1 MSDLK
6 TDKQIRKGR
15 PYQVELAPL
24 GRRGRFL
31 PGVSVMEMARQ
42 LGVDLISLCGG
53 VGKCG
58 QCKVQIVRGQVSAP
72 TSAEQEIL
80 DDKELGYGY
89 RLACQTYAK
98 GDLIVHIPPES
109 LSTPQRIQVEGI
121 EPDVMPEP
129 LVREYEIRM
138 SAPSLSDLQADD
150 DQLTEELKQQH
161 NVDCSSMDTLV
172 LRKLSTELRSQNWRV
187 QATMRDSE
195 LIDIG
200 PWPSRQLGL
209 AVDLGTTKVAVYLLD
224 LESGKTVA
232 SKGIMNP
239 QIAYGEDVITRINLA
254 RRGSDKAKRM
264 QNLIVEAINSVA
276 AELSA
281 QVDAGP
287 EQIVD
292 AVVVGN
298 TAMHHLLLRL
308 PVDQLACAPHVLSV
322 RQALDI
328 KARELRLSISPGAYI
343 HFLPNIAGFVG
354 ADHVAVVLST
364 GVFKAKGLVLAVDV
378 GTNTEICLANKGK
391 MTSVSCASGP
401 AFEGAH
407 IKFGMRAAAGAIE
420 RLRFV
425 DQEIEYH
432 TIEDRKPIGI
442 CGSGILDTMA
452 QLYIAGVLD
461 RDGRM
466 TENHPNVRSYE
477 KGREFIVIN
486 EDESEGSAAITI
498 TQQDVRQL
506 QLAKAAI
513 RAGIQILL
521 NEENHSED
529 DIDQVIVAG
538 AFGSYMDISSA
549 IAIGMFPQ
557 LPLDRFNQVGN
568 AAGAGAR
575 SALISQTKR
584 TEALDIALQIRYIEL
599 AGVPNFGEIFLQA
612 LALG

>member
-15 PYQVELAPL
+15 PYQVELEPL

-31 PGVSVMEMARQ
+31 PGVSVTEMALQ

-53 VGKCG
+53 AGKCA

-80 DDKELGYGY
+80 DDKELGHGY
-89 RLACQTYAK
+89 RLACQTCAK

-129 LVREYEIRM
+129 LVQGYEIRM

-150 DQLTEELKQQH
+150 DQLAEELKQQH

-187 QATMRDSE
+187 QATMRNSE
-195 LIDIG
+195 LIDVG
-200 PWPSRQLGL
+200 PWPSRHLGL
-209 AVDLGTTKVAVYLLD
+209 AVDLGTTKVAGYLLD

-264 QNLIVEAINSVA
+264 QNLVVEAINSIA

-281 QVDAGP
+281 QVDVGP

-298 TAMHHLLLRL
+298 TAMHHLLLHL
-308 PVDQLACAPHVLSV
+308 PVDQLACAPHVPSV

-328 KARELRLSISPGAYI
+328 KARELGLSISPGAYI

-378 GTNTEICLANKGK
+378 GTNTEICLANKGN

-420 RLRFV
+420 RLRLV

-466 TENHPNVRSYE
+466 IENHPNVRSYE
-477 KGREFIVIN
+477 KGREFILIN

-521 NEENHSED
+521 NEENNSED
-529 DIDQVIVAG
+529 DIDQIIVAG
-538 AFGSYMDISSA
+538 AFGSYLDISSA

-568 AAGAGAR
+568 AAGTGAR
-575 SALISQTKR
+575 SALISRTKR

-612 LALG
+612 LSLG

>member
-1 MSDLK
+1 MSGLK
-6 TDKQIRKGR
+6 TDKQIIKGR
-15 PYQVELAPL
+15 RYHVELEPL
-24 GRRGRFL
+24 GRRGLFL

-53 VGKCG
+53 AGKCG
-58 QCKVQIVRGQVSAP
+58 HCKVQIVKGHVSAP
-72 TSAEQEIL
+72 TSAEQEKL
-80 DDKELGYGY
+80 DDKELDHGY
-89 RLACQTYAK
+89 RLACQTYTK
-98 GDLIVHIPPES
+98 GDLVVHIPPES
-109 LSTPQRIQVEGI
+109 LSSPQRVQVEGI
-121 EPDVMPEP
+121 EKEVIPEP

-138 SAPSLSDLQADD
+138 SAPSLSHLQADD
-150 DQLTEELKQQH
+150 DQLAEELKQQH
-161 NVDCSSMDTLV
+161 NVNCLSMDNLV
-172 LRKLSTELRSQNWRV
+172 QRTLSTELRSQNWRV

-195 LIDIG
+195 LIAIG
-200 PWPSRQLGL
+200 PWPTRHLGL
-209 AVDLGTTKVAVYLLD
+209 AVDLGTTKVAVYLVD
-224 LESGKTVA
+224 LETGKTVA

-254 RRGSDKAKRM
+254 RRGSDKAKKM
-264 QNLIVEAINSVA
+264 QNMIIEAINRIA

-298 TAMHHLLLRL
+298 TAMHHLMLRL
-308 PVDQLACAPHVLSV
+308 PVDQLACAPHVPSV

-328 KARELRLSISPGAYI
+328 KARELGLSMSPGAYI

-354 ADHVAVVLST
+354 ADHVAVVLGT

-378 GTNTEICLANKGK
+378 GTNTEICLANTGK

-420 RLRFV
+420 RLRLV

-432 TIEDRKPIGI
+432 TIEDRKPAGI

-452 QLYIAGVLD
+452 QLYLAGVLD
-461 RDGRM
+461 KDGRM
-466 TENHPNVRSYE
+466 NENHANVRSHE
-477 KGREFIVIN
+477 KGREFILIN

-529 DIDQVIVAG
+529 HIDQIIVAG

-549 IAIGMFPQ
+549 IAIGMFPR

-568 AAGAGAR
+568 AAGTGAR

-599 AGVPNFGEIFLQA
+599 AGVPNFGEIFLKA
-612 LALG
+612 LSLG

>member
-1 MSDLK
+1 MSDRK
-6 TDKQIRKGR
+6 IDKQMRKER
-15 PYQVELAPL
+15 PYQVELEPL

-31 PGVSVMEMARQ
+31 SGVSVTEIARQ

-53 VGKCG
+53 AGKCG
-58 QCKVQIVRGQVSAP
+58 HCKVQIVSGQVSAP
-72 TSAEQEIL
+72 TLAEQETL
-80 DDKELGYGY
+80 DDKELGNGY

-98 GDLIVHIPPES
+98 GDLVVHIPPES
-109 LSTPQRIQVEGI
+109 LSTPQRVQVEGI

-129 LVREYEIRM
+129 LVQGYEIRM
-138 SAPSLSDLQADD
+138 SAPSLADLQADD
-150 DQLTEELKQQH
+150 DQLVEELKQQH
-161 NVDCSSMDTLV
+161 HVDCSSMDTEV
-172 LRKLSTELRSQNWRV
+172 LGRLSTELRSQNWRV
-187 QATMRDSE
+187 HATMRNSE
-195 LIDIG
+195 LIAIG
-200 PWPSRQLGL
+200 PWPSRHLGL
-209 AVDLGTTKVAVYLLD
+209 AVDLGTTKVAGYLLD

-239 QIAYGEDVITRINLA
+239 QIAYGEDVITRINMA
-254 RRGSDKAKRM
+254 RRGSDEAKRM
-264 QNLIVEAINSVA
+264 QNLVVEGINSIA

-287 EQIVD
+287 EQIVE

-308 PVDQLACAPHVLSV
+308 PVDQLACAPHVPSV

-328 KARELRLSISPGAYI
+328 KAREVGLSVSPGAYI
-343 HFLPNIAGFVG
+343 HLLPNIAGFVG
-354 ADHVAVVLST
+354 ADHVAMVLST
-364 GVFKAKGLVLAVDV
+364 GVFKAKGVVLAVDI
-378 GTNTEICLANKGK
+378 GTNTEICLADHGK
-391 MTSVSCASGP
+391 MSSVSCASGP

-420 RLRFV
+420 HLRLV

-432 TIEDRKPIGI
+432 TIEGQKPIGI

-461 RDGRM
+461 KDGRM
-466 TENHPNVRSYE
+466 TQNHPNVRSYE
-477 KGREFIVIN
+477 KGSEFMLVN
-486 EDESEGSAAITI
+486 EEECEGSAAITI

-506 QLAKAAI
+506 QLAKGAI
-513 RAGIQILL
+513 RAGIQTLL
-521 NEENHSED
+521 KAGDHLEG
-529 DIDQVIVAG
+529 DIDQIIVAG
-538 AFGSYMDISSA
+538 AFGSYLDISSA
-549 IAIGMFPQ
+549 IAIGMFPK
-557 LPLDRFNQVGN
+557 LPPDRFNQVGN

-584 TEALDIALQIRYIEL
+584 TEALDIARQIRYIEL

-612 LALG
+612 LSLG

>member
-6 TDKQIRKGR
+6 TDKQIRKGH
-15 PYQVELAPL
+15 PYHVELEPL

-42 LGVDLISLCGG
+42 LGIDLISLCGG
-53 VGKCG
+53 AGKCG
-58 QCKVQIVRGQVSAP
+58 HCKVQIVKGQVSAP
-72 TSAEQEIL
+72 TSAEQEKL
-80 DDKELGYGY
+80 EYKELDHGY

-98 GDLIVHIPPES
+98 GDLVVHIPLES
-109 LSTPQRIQVEGI
+109 LSTPQRVQVEGI
-121 EPDVMPEP
+121 EEDVIPEP

-150 DQLTEELKQQH
+150 DHLAEELKQQH
-161 NVDCSSMDTLV
+161 NVTCLNMDTLV

-195 LIDIG
+195 LIAIG
-200 PWPSRQLGL
+200 PWPTRHLGL

-224 LESGKTVA
+224 LETGKTVA

-239 QIAYGEDVITRINLA
+239 QIAYGEDVITRINLV
-254 RRGSDKAKRM
+254 RRGSDEANRM
-264 QNLIVEAINSVA
+264 QNLIVEAINSIA

-292 AVVVGN
+292 AVIVGN
-298 TAMHHLLLRL
+298 TAMHHLMLCL
-308 PVDQLACAPHVLSV
+308 PVDQLAYAPHVPSV

-328 KARELRLSISPGAYI
+328 KARELGLSISPGAYI
-343 HFLPNIAGFVG
+343 HFLPNISGFVG
-354 ADHVAVVLST
+354 ADHVAMVLST
-364 GVFKAKGLVLAVDV
+364 GISKAKGVVLAVDI
-378 GTNTEICLANKGK
+378 GTNTEICLADHGK
-391 MTSVSCASGP
+391 MASVSCASGP

-420 RLRFV
+420 RLRLI

-432 TIEDRKPIGI
+432 TIEGRKPIGI

-461 RDGRM
+461 KDGRM

-477 KGREFIVIN
+477 KGREFILVN
-486 EDESEGSAAITI
+486 EKECEGSAAITI

-506 QLAKAAI
+506 QLAKGAI

-521 NEENHSED
+521 NEENNSED
-529 DIDQVIVAG
+529 DIDQIIVAG
-538 AFGSYMDISSA
+538 AFGSYLDISSA

-568 AAGAGAR
+568 AAGTGAR

-584 TEALDIALQIRYIEL
+584 TEALDIAPQIGYIEL
-599 AGVPNFGEIFLQA
+599 AGVPNFGEIFLKA
-612 LALG
+612 LSLG